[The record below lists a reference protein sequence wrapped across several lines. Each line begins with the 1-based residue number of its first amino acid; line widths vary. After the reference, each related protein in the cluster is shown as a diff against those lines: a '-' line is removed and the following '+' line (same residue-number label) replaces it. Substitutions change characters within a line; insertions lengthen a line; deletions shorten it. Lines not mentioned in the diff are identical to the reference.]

1 MRAVVMALSALLS
14 LATPIAAASAAPEI
28 AEATTLAADIASL
41 SRPGAGSAGSVGV
54 AAWRLD
60 GKGPAALVNADVAY
74 PMASTFKV
82 AVAGA
87 VLKRVEDGQLALDQ
101 MISIDLSKMVDSEVL
116 QDRFIHPGLS
126 VSVYNLLELMLTE
139 SDNTAADYMV
149 AAAGGP
155 AAVTAWVKAQGVTG
169 LRIDSDVGALIRRW
183 AEMGPGPFHEAAEAQ
198 LKSDPNILK
207 RDGMPYAPFDNDPRD
222 TSTPRAMAT
231 LLTRIYS
238 GQALKPA
245 STKILIGMMERCRT
259 GAARLRGLM
268 PQDTMVA
275 HKTGTLGGTIN
286 DVGVISLPGGAGQVV
301 VAVFI
306 KASDAPRSVRERT
319 IAEIGR
325 SVRDDYLHRGPN

>member
-1 MRAVVMALSALLS
+1 MRTALAALSAMFI
-14 LATPIAAASAAPEI
+14 LATPVAPAQAAPET
-28 AEATTLAADIASL
+28 AQATSFAADITSL
-41 SRPGAGSAGSVGV
+41 SKAGAGSAGSVGV

-60 GKGPAALVNADVAY
+60 GKGPVTLVNADVAY

-87 VLKRVEDGQLALDQ
+87 VLKRVEDGQLKLDQ
-101 MISIDLSKMVDSEVL
+101 MISIDLAKMVDSEVL

-139 SDNTAADYMV
+139 SDNTATDYMV
-149 AAAGGP
+149 EAAGGP

-169 LRIDSDVGALIRRW
+169 LRVDGGTDALIRRW
-183 AEMGPGPFHEAAEAQ
+183 AEMGPGPFHEASEAQ
-198 LKSDPNILK
+198 LKSDPNIVK
-207 RDGMPYAPFDNDPRD
+207 RDGMPYPPFDNDPRD

-238 GQALKPA
+238 GKALKPE

-268 PQDTMVA
+268 PEDTTVA
-275 HKTGTLGGTIN
+275 HKTGTIGGTIN
-286 DVGVISLPGGAGQVV
+286 DVGVITLPGGAGQVV

-306 KASDAPRSVRERT
+306 KASDAPRKVRERT

-325 SVRDDYLHRGPN
+325 SVRDYYLHRGSN

>member
-1 MRAVVMALSALLS
+1 MRTVMAALSAMVI
-14 LATPIAAASAAPEI
+14 LALAAPAHAAPEV
-28 AEATTLAADIASL
+28 AQATTLAADIASL

-87 VLKRVEDGQLALDQ
+87 VLKRVEDGHLKLDQ
-101 MISIDLSKMVDSEVL
+101 MISIDLAKMVDSEVL

-139 SDNTAADYMV
+139 SDNTATDYMV
-149 AAAGGP
+149 DAAGGP
-155 AAVTAWVKAQGVTG
+155 AAVTTWVKAQGVDG
-169 LRIDSDVGALIRRW
+169 LRVDGGTDALIRRW
-183 AEMGPGPFHEAAEAQ
+183 AEMGPGPFHEASEAQ
-198 LKSDPNILK
+198 LKSDPNIVK
-207 RDGMPYAPFDNDPRD
+207 RDGMPYPPFDNDPRD

-238 GQALKPA
+238 GKALKPD

-259 GAARLRGLM
+259 GPARLRGLM
-268 PQDTMVA
+268 PQDTTVA
-275 HKTGTLGGTIN
+275 HKTGTIGGTIN
-286 DVGVISLPGGAGQVV
+286 DVGVITLPGGAGQVV

-306 KASDAPRSVRERT
+306 KARDAPREVRERT

-325 SVRDDYLHRGPN
+325 SVRDYYLHRFPN

>member
-1 MRAVVMALSALLS
+1 MRTVMAALSAMVI
-14 LATPIAAASAAPEI
+14 LALAAPAHAAPEV
-28 AEATTLAADIASL
+28 AQATTLAADIASL

-87 VLKRVEDGQLALDQ
+87 VLKRVEDGHLKLDQ
-101 MISIDLSKMVDSEVL
+101 MISIDLAKMVDSEVL

-139 SDNTAADYMV
+139 SDNTATDYMV
-149 AAAGGP
+149 DAAGGP
-155 AAVTAWVKAQGVTG
+155 AAVTTWVKAQGVDG
-169 LRIDSDVGALIRRW
+169 LRVDGGTDALIRRW
-183 AEMGPGPFHEAAEAQ
+183 AEMGPGPFHEASEAQ
-198 LKSDPNILK
+198 LKSDPNIVK

-238 GQALKPA
+238 GKALKPE

-268 PQDTMVA
+268 PEDTKVA
-275 HKTGTLGGTIN
+275 HKTGTIGGTIN
-286 DVGVISLPGGAGQVV
+286 DVGVITLPGGAGQVV

-306 KASDAPRSVRERT
+306 KASDAPREVRERT

-325 SVRDDYLHRGPN
+325 SVRDYYLHRSPN